1 MSDKSQ
7 WQDVLRLKVRLDQ
20 LLARARTLKE
30 ELVEPGGGGA
40 AGVGVAYG
48 AGVGV
53 ACGAGVGVACGTCV
67 AAPPEG
73 PLVYSSLD
81 QWLRLVELEHTLH
94 MQRLEKAVLEF
105 CIGAILPQLRERRER
120 WS

>member
-1 MSDKSQ
+1 MSSAVSDKSQ

-20 LLARARTLKE
+20 LLDRARTLKE
-30 ELVEPGGGGA
+30 ELVKPGGGGA
-40 AGVGVAYG
+40 AGVGVA
-48 AGVGV
+48 
-53 ACGAGVGVACGTCV
+53 CGAGVGMACGTCV